1 MTETNITKERVL
13 RDVLQHSKS
22 NNTSFHIENAN
33 SRVSGVENK
42 ADTEAIREYLDYW
55 TDEGLIEE
63 RKHGVYYVP
72 PNKRKEAQETLDDMK
87 YDDDLTIKRN

>member
-1 MTETNITKERVL
+1 MGTNITKERVL

-42 ADTEAIREYLDYW
+42 EDTKAIREYLEYW
-55 TDEGLIEE
+55 KDKEFIVE
-63 RKHGVYYVP
+63 RKQGVFYVP
-72 PNKRKEAQETLDDMK
+72 PEKRDKVQEKLDEMK